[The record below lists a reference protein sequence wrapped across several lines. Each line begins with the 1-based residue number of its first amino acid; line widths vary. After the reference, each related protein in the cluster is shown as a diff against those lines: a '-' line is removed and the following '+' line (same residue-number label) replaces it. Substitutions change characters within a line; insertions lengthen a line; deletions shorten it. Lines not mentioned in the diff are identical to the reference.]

1 MKPLDSATFLI
12 LSKEQEA
19 LSKAGTGG
27 AEAVLKL
34 SEKVLQATGQWRDDI
49 GVKEMVEK
57 AGPLLRD
64 FFGTLKA
71 SAAIVEGLGLPPE
84 SSEK

>member
-19 LSKAGTGG
+19 LSESEIGG

-34 SEKVLQATGQWRDDI
+34 SEKALQATGQWREEM

-71 SAAIVEGLGLPPE
+71 SAAIVEGLNLPPE
-84 SSEK
+84 SSGK

>member
-12 LSKEQEA
+12 LSREQEA
-19 LSKAGTGG
+19 LTEAEIGG
-27 AEAVLKL
+27 AEALLKL
-34 SEKVLQATGQWRDDI
+34 SEKVLQATGQWRDDM
-49 GVKEMVEK
+49 GVKETVEK

-71 SAAIVEGLGLPPE
+71 SAEIVKGLDLPPE
-84 SSEK
+84 SSGK